1 MRLGDLDLD
10 PTVNDEATPIN
21 YAITRIIRH
30 AEYDGSK
37 FINDIA
43 LLKLNSTVAFTG
55 NLFLHFHFCGYYYL
69 YFTNLEIVF
78 ISIRIKKI
86 YIYNLIIITT

>member
-21 YAITRIIRH
+21 YGISRVIIH

-43 LLKLNSTVAFTG
+43 LLKLNDTVAFTG
-55 NLFLHFHFCGYYYL
+55 KLF
-69 YFTNLEIVF
+69 
-78 ISIRIKKI
+78 
-86 YIYNLIIITT
+86 